1 MNEKSKLIKIIQKK
15 GISEEDKKVI
25 KSLLGRLSKRE
36 LITAIFNSNINPNFT
51 FEEKNNIQFIL
62 KEAKNRGIMLKSFK
76 RIITEEPPPSVN
88 RIALKKAISILEEL
102 IDEGRLPIY
111 SKKNGFICPYKRI
124 LGDYIQKDHPEFEF
138 FTDQTNKKYVQIIY
152 EIIALF
158 GMGTTTDIYIGH
170 TAFTKKERMITHLHE
185 SMKLFVKIYDSK
197 AQSSIRN
204 WLNFKINYIFE
215 SDDYYP
221 SRFILRTFLEA
232 LTRLKRFNSIK
243 ELFTYSKR
251 LILNN
256 GDSTIQAEYEEIV
269 DDLLEKKLINMNIL
283 EVHFSTKFLYKN
295 ENWYKLP
302 KNYVERGT
310 IYPQGLNMHNRI
322 EGKTDYRIIPLY
334 DTAFL
339 IALGYKPPIIR
350 VMLNELYREEFN
362 ETLIRNR
369 LKEYFNKSYYKELLK
384 PVFQEILEKNPNLN
398 RKLIAKAINRG
409 RDFFY
414 SEKFKQ
420 WYGESVSLKDL
431 QKVLRS
437 KKLHGKKFN
446 WGDTKKEI
454 ANYNKNQIIKGI
466 QKSQWINLFIDNRIG
481 IDEIGE
487 KAGYSNGKGFSN
499 HFWKLK
505 RVQEIFG
512 VSSMREAIIKY
523 RRKRVIKEVKE
534 DSSLSI
540 TTFERIF
547 VNIFGYRKKQNYYK
561 SSYFWDIMCKVFR
574 EIFPELDRSENLSP
588 KKFIQELTLRISSIE
603 K

>member
-1 MNEKSKLIKIIQKK
+1 
-15 GISEEDKKVI
+15 
-25 KSLLGRLSKRE
+25 
-36 LITAIFNSNINPNFT
+36 
-51 FEEKNNIQFIL
+51 
-62 KEAKNRGIMLKSFK
+62 
-76 RIITEEPPPSVN
+76 
-88 RIALKKAISILEEL
+88 
-102 IDEGRLPIY
+102 
-111 SKKNGFICPYKRI
+111 
-124 LGDYIQKDHPEFEF
+124 
-138 FTDQTNKKYVQIIY
+138 
-152 EIIALF
+152 
-158 GMGTTTDIYIGH
+158 
-170 TAFTKKERMITHLHE
+170 
-185 SMKLFVKIYDSK
+185 
-197 AQSSIRN
+197 SS
-204 WLNFKINYIFE
+204 FE
-215 SDDYYP
+215 SNNYYP

-310 IYPQGLNMHNRI
+310 IYPQVLNMHDRI